1 MDFVVGGNVPLR
13 LTNQAG
19 QFRDGTF
26 AFPTIAFLSDTNT
39 GLFRPGT
46 DQLGIAAGGAT
57 SAVFNSSGI
66 VLPQLSNTVLAV
78 DSVGQII
85 ATSSSGGSG
94 TSGTSGISGT
104 SGTSGLAGVSGTSG
118 SSGVSGTAGTSGT
131 SLSGVSSFGITIDG
145 GGSVITTGVKGYI
158 TIPYSGTINGWDIL
172 ADQSG
177 SIVIDVW
184 KDTYASFPPSVADT
198 IAGSEK
204 PTLSSAQKN
213 QDNSLSTWTT
223 SVTAD
228 DIVAFNVDS
237 ASTVTRVTL
246 SIKITRA

>member
-1 MDFVVGGNVPLR
+1 
-13 LTNQAG
+13 
-19 QFRDGTF
+19 
-26 AFPTIAFLSDTNT
+26 
-39 GLFRPGT
+39 
-46 DQLGIAAGGAT
+46 
-57 SAVFNSSGI
+57 VFNSSGI

-158 TIPYSGTINGWDIL
+158 TIPYSGTING
-172 ADQSG
+172 
-177 SIVIDVW
+177 
-184 KDTYASFPPSVADT
+184 
-198 IAGSEK
+198 
-204 PTLSSAQKN
+204 
-213 QDNSLSTWTT
+213 
-223 SVTAD
+223 
-228 DIVAFNVDS
+228 
-237 ASTVTRVTL
+237 
-246 SIKITRA
+246 